1 MVYLYLSNSK
11 KFVGYNVNS
20 KNNLL
25 DRACGVPQRPILGP
39 LLFLVYIN
47 DLLQTSK
54 LIDPTIFADNTNLFY
69 SGKDIHSLFN
79 IVNNE
84 LSNISHWFNSN
95 RLSLNADKTKL
106 ALFHK
111 IRQRDNI
118 PLVLPT
124 LKISNTLNKAN
135 RQYEVFGSLIQ

>member
-1 MVYLYLSNSK
+1 MVYLYLPNSK
-11 KFVGYNVNS
+11 KFVGCNVNS

-25 DRACGVPQRPILGP
+25 DRTCGVPQRPILGP

-54 LIDPTIFADNTNLFY
+54 LIDPTIFTDNTNLFY

>member
-1 MVYLYLSNSK
+1 M
-11 KFVGYNVNS
+11 
-20 KNNLL
+20 
-25 DRACGVPQRPILGP
+25 PQRPILGP
-39 LLFLVYIN
+39 LLFLLYIN

-95 RLSLNADKTKL
+95 TLSLNADKTKL
-106 ALFHK
+106 ALFQK

-118 PLVLPT
+118 PLALPS
-124 LKISNTLNKAN
+124 LKMSNTVNKAN
-135 RQYEVFGSLIQ
+135 RQYEVFASLIQ

>member
-1 MVYLYLSNSK
+1 M
-11 KFVGYNVNS
+11 
-20 KNNLL
+20 L

-39 LLFLVYIN
+39 LLFLLYIN

-95 RLSLNADKTKL
+95 TLSLNADKTKL
-106 ALFHK
+106 ALFQK

-118 PLVLPT
+118 PLVLPS
-124 LKISNTLNKAN
+124 LKMSNTVNKAN
-135 RQYEVFGSLIQ
+135 RQYEVFASLIQ

>member
-25 DRACGVPQRPILGP
+25 DRECGVPQRPILGP
-39 LLFLVYIN
+39 LLFLLYIN

-95 RLSLNADKTKL
+95 TLSLNADKTKL
-106 ALFHK
+106 ALFQK

-118 PLVLPT
+118 PLVLPS
-124 LKISNTLNKAN
+124 LKMSNTVNKAN
-135 RQYEVFGSLIQ
+135 RQYEVFASLIQ

>member
-1 MVYLYLSNSK
+1 MVYLYLPNSK

-25 DRACGVPQRPILGP
+25 DRTCGVPQRPILGP

-54 LIDPTIFADNTNLFY
+54 LIDPTIFTDNTNLFY

-95 RLSLNADKTKL
+95 RLSLHADKTKL

-135 RQYEVFGSLIQ
+135 RQDEVFGSLIQ